1 MNKTRNPNATCGT
14 CPYWGLID
22 GDVGECRQGT
32 PGVYVFPED
41 NENGEDYVIWICTP
55 SNKWCGEHPDFW
67 ETETAERL
75 YGSEAMR
82 HAKEA
87 QCVPPINTLT
97 AAADAMEESER
108 LRAVIA
114 RLCEAL
120 DEARTDLAKRDAVI
134 AGLVNAKTFV
144 DMQAALG
151 AAKEIVK

>member
-55 SNKWCGEHPDFW
+55 SNKWCGKHPDFW
-67 ETETAERL
+67 ETEPATPDPDDDNPFTDGDIAEL
-75 YGSEAMR
+75 NANIDGLR
-82 HAKEA
+82 HG
-87 QCVPPINTLT
+87 QVR
-97 AAADAMEESER
+97 ESER

-120 DEARTDLAKRDAVI
+120 DEARTAIAKRDAVI